1 MLMKVLSKLFVLCFM
16 IVAVVSMANAAEPI
30 GRIVKLRGT
39 VEAMN
44 KTSGDS
50 AVLKDGDSIFEG
62 DLLKSE
68 KGSFAKILMKDDT
81 IFQLGPNTEMIFE
94 KFKFKTKSERTA
106 TYNLVKGQLR
116 SLFTV
121 KSKDKSL
128 TIKTPNTAM
137 GIRGTEILSDVY
149 KFKGKI
155 KTDIALMSGKLDV
168 DLSAM
173 KLGEAL
179 KNNIIQLRPGQVF
192 ESDHFRKNFTGG
204 KPIHKLIKRLPDQVF
219 NNLKKP
225 EKKGGQ
231 IFLLEAR
238 KQDRRDLY
246 NGARFNFDRNGQ
258 EIKLPEGDE
267 GKRPDLKVP
276 PVDPGKAQDS
286 KRGQGLDNGAPGKG
300 IEIAKERQ
308 LPAGVKPPVVIKDR
322 EAPGEANSRARIGV
336 SRDEL
341 DDKNSPQKKTK
352 YQEERR
358 QKEMKE
364 RQRMMKNKQMEER
377 KKQAQMRREEMIRLR
392 EQELARIRAEEIKR
406 IIFDRFSSWRD
417 GLSSVQRAQ
426 IRQEFGVDIITP
438 EIFCKIKP
446 AACAL

>member
-1 MLMKVLSKLFVLCFM
+1 MKVLSKLFVLCFM

-44 KTSGDS
+44 KTSGES

-62 DLLKSE
+62 DLLISE

-94 KFKFKTKSERTA
+94 KFEFKTKAERTA

-155 KTDIALMSGKLDV
+155 KTDIALLSGKLDV

-173 KLGEAL
+173 KLSEAL

-204 KPIHKLIKRLPDQVF
+204 KPIQKLIKRLPDQVF

-258 EIKLPEGDE
+258 EIKLPEDDE

-276 PVDPGKAQDS
+276 ALDSGKVQDS

-300 IEIAKERQ
+300 IDIAKAKERQ
-308 LPAGVKPPVVIKDR
+308 LPIGVKPPVVIKDR
-322 EAPGEANSRARIGV
+322 EAPGEGNSQARIGV

-341 DDKNSPQKKTK
+341 EDKNSPSKKNK

-358 QKEMKE
+358 QKELKE
-364 RQRMMKNKQMEER
+364 RQLMMKNKQMEER
-377 KKQAQMRREEMIRLR
+377 KKQAQMRRKEMIRLR

-406 IIFDRFSSWRD
+406 IIFGRFEIWRS
-417 GLSSVQRAQ
+417 GLTQAQ
-426 IRQEFGVDIITP
+426 IINIKNHFNSDPTP
-438 EIFCKIKP
+438 EIFCIIKP
-446 AACAL
+446 AACAF